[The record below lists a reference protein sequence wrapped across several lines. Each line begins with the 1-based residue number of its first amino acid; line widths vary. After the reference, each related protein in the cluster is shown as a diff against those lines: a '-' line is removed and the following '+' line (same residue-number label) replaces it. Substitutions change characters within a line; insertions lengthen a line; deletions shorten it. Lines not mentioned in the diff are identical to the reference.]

1 MVDRSSKTVV
11 MFSRIYDKVHH
22 QLCREEARNGS
33 SPEFLKTN
41 EDEEKLEK
49 LAPDSDSFAP
59 PPRCSS
65 CTASSNSIAIA
76 DCGEQ
81 REKQHVVV
89 VVGVC
94 RLFPVGAWMVCAKV

>member
-1 MVDRSSKTVV
+1 VVDRSSKTVV

-59 PPRCSS
+59 PP
-65 CTASSNSIAIA
+65 
-76 DCGEQ
+76 
-81 REKQHVVV
+81 
-89 VVGVC
+89 
-94 RLFPVGAWMVCAKV
+94 GAVHAQPHPTP